1 MEHTS
6 YSFVIEQPRR
16 IVWTV
21 ILTGIVAGV
30 LRYAIGQILDATLKL
45 TVRQDAIA
53 DASTAGILAALV
65 MYLVLRSARRRRL
78 LVLREMS
85 RIADLNH
92 HVRNSLQVIL
102 GTELMKKDANR
113 AVIESC
119 QRIQETIERL
129 FPIVAVERRRTRA
142 HAA

>member
-21 ILTGIVAGV
+21 ILTGLVAGV
-30 LRYAIGQILDATLKL
+30 LRYAIDIILDLALNLTDRHKTIVDAT
-45 TVRQDAIA
+45 
-53 DASTAGILAALV
+53 SAGIMAGLV
-65 MYLVLRSARRRRL
+65 MYLVLMSARRRRL

-92 HVRNSLQVIL
+92 HTRNSLQVIL

-129 FPIVAVERRRTRA
+129 FPIVAVERRQRRA

>member
-1 MEHTS
+1 
-6 YSFVIEQPRR
+6 
-16 IVWTV
+16 V

-30 LRYAIGQILDATLKL
+30 LRYAIGRILDLTLKL
-45 TVRQDAIA
+45 TQHQNAIA
-53 DASTAGILAALV
+53 DATTAGILAGLV

-102 GTELMKKDANR
+102 GAELMKKDANR

-129 FPIVAVERRRTRA
+129 FPIVAVERRHHRA